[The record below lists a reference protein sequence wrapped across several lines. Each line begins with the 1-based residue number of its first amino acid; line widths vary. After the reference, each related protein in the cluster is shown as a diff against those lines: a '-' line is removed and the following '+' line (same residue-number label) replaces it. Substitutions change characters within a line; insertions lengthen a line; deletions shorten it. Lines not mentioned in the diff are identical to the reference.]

1 MNFTQTQI
9 TEIFD
14 EIANGKNG
22 YQEILKL
29 SLESIMK
36 AERAEFNNIHCDVSN
51 GYRLGRVLGH
61 GGKLEL
67 VIPRTRHNNFYPI
80 ILALIKDQNEESKNL
95 AYELYSSGLTTEQI
109 GGLMDKIYGHSY

>member
-36 AERAEFNNIHCDVSN
+36 A
-51 GYRLGRVLGH
+51 
-61 GGKLEL
+61 
-67 VIPRTRHNNFYPI
+67 
-80 ILALIKDQNEESKNL
+80 
-95 AYELYSSGLTTEQI
+95 
-109 GGLMDKIYGHSY
+109 